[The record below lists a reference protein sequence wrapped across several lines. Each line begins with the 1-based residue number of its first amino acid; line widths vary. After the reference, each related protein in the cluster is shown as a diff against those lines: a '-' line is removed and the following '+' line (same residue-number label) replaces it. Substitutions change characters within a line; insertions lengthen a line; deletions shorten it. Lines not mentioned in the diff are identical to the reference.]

1 MKFRS
6 GNAGAEAQS
15 NTTATAQE
23 IWEAEENLSSDWQ
36 EVAKESVRGPWST
49 AFLMAGSALAGATA
63 LALWNRRTIAT
74 MRNQMRAGS
83 EARVPASQPE
93 EEIF

>member
-6 GNAGAEAQS
+6 GNARAES
-15 NTTATAQE
+15 PGSTPESAQE

-49 AFLMAGSALAGATA
+49 AFLMASSAIAGATA

-74 MRNQMRAGS
+74 MRKQMRAGS
-83 EARVPASQPE
+83 EAKVSTSLPE
-93 EEIF
+93 DEIF